1 MSSSAQHSGPSP
13 DSTACSITI
22 ERQTLPNNAAY
33 KRTCWEPRPLA
44 DMKQGKQLGR
54 THHVDHCL
62 ILHELKHSIA
72 GNNYEGGIPTDPPR
86 GHLRLC
92 CDSYA
97 LGRCEAAAADSAHS
111 PRCSSCVILLG
122 QMPGGCSCRVCI
134 GAEPGKMLK
143 AGGCQG
149 APASPRERVNAVP
162 GYMAS
167 GAHSRGGSPSSSSSV
182 VQHCT
187 VGSCIPHNSSE
198 LAVYCK
204 ACYKLCYCRVGFCIM
219 WLKNSGVL
227 YRV

>member
-1 MSSSAQHSGPSP
+1 MISSAQHFIPLP
-13 DSTACSITI
+13 DSAACSITI
-22 ERQTLPNNAAY
+22 ARPKNAAC

-54 THHVDHCL
+54 THYIDHCL

-72 GNNYEGGIPTDPPR
+72 GNDYEGCIPTDPPR

-97 LGRCEAAAADSAHS
+97 LGRCAAPAADSAYS
-111 PRCSSCVILLG
+111 TRCSSCVTLLG
-122 QMPGGCSCRVCI
+122 QIPGCSCHVCI
-134 GAEPGKMLK
+134 RAEPRKMLK

-149 APASPRERVNAVP
+149 APASPRERVKAVP

-187 VGSCIPHNSSE
+187 VGSCIPYNSSA
-198 LAVYCK
+198 LPVYC
-204 ACYKLCYCRVGFCIM
+204 
-219 WLKNSGVL
+219 GVL
-227 YRV
+227 QSVLNVV